1 MSGGVEFAEV
11 FEQTRERLRD
21 PVAHF
26 ADLDLWLPALSE
38 ANAQALR
45 LALVE
50 LLEIGIGHNLAHPIA
65 HGLASMYAAD
75 RYDLVGVG
83 KWGTLGI
90 VTGVEAAVAVKAEQ
104 AKRLRALVD
113 KVDRYL
119 WDKAFK
125 RLRRR
130 ARA

>member
-1 MSGGVEFAEV
+1 MSAGVDFAQV

-26 ADLDLWLPALSE
+26 ADLDLWLPKLSE
-38 ANAQALR
+38 GRAKALR
-45 LALVE
+45 LALIE

-75 RYDLVGVG
+75 RYDQVSVG

-90 VTGVEAAVAVKAEQ
+90 VTGVEAAVAVRTEQ
-104 AKRLRALVD
+104 AGRLRDLVE
-113 KVDRYL
+113 KVGREL
-119 WDKAFK
+119 WEQEFRRLK
-125 RLRRR
+125 RRMRK
-130 ARA
+130 